1 MSVLKGL
8 YELICERRNNPAP
21 NSYTGY
27 LFEKGLDKILKKC
40 GEESAEMIIAAK
52 NSESDPGGTELK
64 NEVADLIYHIM
75 VLCAECGLDWEEVE
89 KTLDERGKKTGNLKQ
104 FHNSENDML

>member
-1 MSVLKGL
+1 MTVFNNL
-8 YELICERRNNPAP
+8 YEIICERRNNPVP

-52 NSESDPGGTELK
+52 NSDSMELK
-64 NEVADLIYHIM
+64 NEIADLIYHVM
-75 VLCAECGLDWEEVE
+75 VLCAECGLEWNEVE
-89 KTLDERGKKTGNLKQ
+89 EILNERGKKTGNLKQ

>member
-1 MSVLKGL
+1 MSVLSNL
-8 YELICERRNNPAP
+8 YELVCERRNSPAP

-52 NSESDPGGTELK
+52 NQDTLELK
-64 NEVADLIYHIM
+64 NEIADLIFHIV
-75 VLCAECGLDWEEVE
+75 VLCAEAGLSWEEVE
-89 KTLDERGKKTGNLKQ
+89 EVLNERAKKAGNLKQ